1 LGHSECLTFLRAFL
15 RLHEAA
21 AVTGRSEHWN
31 VDTLIPIAR
40 KRESRA
46 CPHVPCERRT
56 ALQKATQRS
65 GIGPQRALEA
75 NTKIPRAQRESP
87 HSKSFLSER
96 RTDPAEPPNTPS
108 GAGSVRSEHWRRST
122 FPLAPQRH
130 SFSYPEPPCEWR
142 TDPAERHQHA
152 CTQTPPTV
160 DSPRAS
166 SDRRVTV
173 KSNPPGKT
181 GYFVLEGTNAFA
193 ASYYFN
199 YLMFLLQ
206 QDHGFSNLN
215 NLTLG
220 AVHGFLYVGASWFA
234 GRFGQRHG
242 YFTSLRIGFGGM
254 GAGVALG
261 WLFPGTIGQIG
272 ALLLWTLAM
281 CFTWPMLEALASERE
296 PKDRLPN
303 RIGLYN
309 VIWAST
315 AGLAYFVG
323 GSLFQRLGKESLYWL
338 PLIIHA
344 LQWMSLGWLE
354 RRHAQNAA
362 METHPSTAAQITA
375 ETAKG
380 DPRITQVFQKL
391 AWIGN
396 PFAYM
401 GMNTIIAVV
410 PSIAEHAGLGIEAGG
425 RLMSAW
431 FIVRTLTFAVLW
443 AWHGWHY
450 RVGWFLGSFLLL
462 IVGFITVMTSHQIW
476 ILILAQI
483 AFGWGTGL
491 IYYSSLFY
499 AMDGSDTHGEH
510 GGIHE
515 AFIGIG
521 IGSGPAIS
529 SLALWLSGATMAPAI
544 AVGATLVGGWTWCWK
559 VARRTQADPGTR

>member
-1 LGHSECLTFLRAFL
+1 M
-15 RLHEAA
+15 
-21 AVTGRSEHWN
+21 
-31 VDTLIPIAR
+31 
-40 KRESRA
+40 
-46 CPHVPCERRT
+46 
-56 ALQKATQRS
+56 
-65 GIGPQRALEA
+65 
-75 NTKIPRAQRESP
+75 
-87 HSKSFLSER
+87 
-96 RTDPAEPPNTPS
+96 
-108 GAGSVRSEHWRRST
+108 
-122 FPLAPQRH
+122 
-130 SFSYPEPPCEWR
+130 
-142 TDPAERHQHA
+142 
-152 CTQTPPTV
+152 
-160 DSPRAS
+160 
-166 SDRRVTV
+166 
-173 KSNPPGKT
+173 
-181 GYFVLEGTNAFA
+181 LEGTNAFA

-206 QDHGFSNLN
+206 QDHGFSNLD
-215 NLTLG
+215 NLALG

-261 WLFPGTIGQIG
+261 WLLPGTTGQIL
-272 ALLLWTLAM
+272 ALLVWTVAM

-296 PKDRLPN
+296 PKHRLPH

-309 VIWAST
+309 VIWAAT
-315 AGLAYFVG
+315 AGLAYFIG
-323 GSLFQRLGKESLYWL
+323 GTLFQHLGKTSLYWL

-354 RRHAQNAA
+354 RRHAQSVSA
-362 METHPSTAAQITA
+362 THLSAPTSPQGHPIPQR
-375 ETAKG
+375 EV
-380 DPRITQVFQKL
+380 RITRVFQKL
-391 AWIGN
+391 AWMGN

-401 GMNTIIAVV
+401 AMNTVIAVV
-410 PSIAEHAGLGIEAGG
+410 PSIAERAGLGIEEGG

-462 IVGFITVMTSHQIW
+462 IVGFITVMTTHHLW
-476 ILILAQI
+476 MLVAAQI

-515 AFIGIG
+515 AFIGLG
-521 IGSGPAIS
+521 MGSGPAIS
-529 SLALWLSGATMAPAI
+529 ALTLWLSGAAMAPAV
-544 AVGATLVGGWTWCWK
+544 AVGVALVGGWTWCWN
-559 VARRTQADPGTR
+559 VGRGTRTPTGDS

>member
-1 LGHSECLTFLRAFL
+1 M
-15 RLHEAA
+15 
-21 AVTGRSEHWN
+21 
-31 VDTLIPIAR
+31 
-40 KRESRA
+40 
-46 CPHVPCERRT
+46 
-56 ALQKATQRS
+56 
-65 GIGPQRALEA
+65 
-75 NTKIPRAQRESP
+75 
-87 HSKSFLSER
+87 
-96 RTDPAEPPNTPS
+96 
-108 GAGSVRSEHWRRST
+108 
-122 FPLAPQRH
+122 
-130 SFSYPEPPCEWR
+130 
-142 TDPAERHQHA
+142 
-152 CTQTPPTV
+152 
-160 DSPRAS
+160 
-166 SDRRVTV
+166 

-206 QDHGFSNLN
+206 QDHGFSNLD
-215 NLTLG
+215 NLALG

-261 WLFPGTIGQIG
+261 WLLPGITGQIL
-272 ALLLWTLAM
+272 ALLVWTVAM

-296 PKDRLPN
+296 PKHRLPH

-309 VIWAST
+309 VIWAAT
-315 AGLAYFVG
+315 AGLAYFIG
-323 GSLFQRLGKESLYWL
+323 GTLFQHLGKTSLYWL

-354 RRHAQNAA
+354 RRHAQSVSA
-362 METHPSTAAQITA
+362 THLSAPTSPQGHPIPQR
-375 ETAKG
+375 EI
-380 DPRITQVFQKL
+380 RITRVFQKL
-391 AWIGN
+391 AWMGN

-401 GMNTIIAVV
+401 AMNTVIAVV
-410 PSIAEHAGLGIEAGG
+410 PSIAERAGLGIEEGG

-462 IVGFITVMTSHQIW
+462 IVGFITVMTTHHLW
-476 ILILAQI
+476 MLVAAQI

-515 AFIGIG
+515 AFIGLG
-521 IGSGPAIS
+521 MGSGPAIS
-529 SLALWLSGATMAPAI
+529 ALTLWLSGAAMAPAV
-544 AVGATLVGGWTWCWK
+544 AVGVALVGGWTWCWN
-559 VARRTQADPGTR
+559 VGRGTRTPTGDS

>member
-1 LGHSECLTFLRAFL
+1 M
-15 RLHEAA
+15 
-21 AVTGRSEHWN
+21 
-31 VDTLIPIAR
+31 
-40 KRESRA
+40 
-46 CPHVPCERRT
+46 
-56 ALQKATQRS
+56 
-65 GIGPQRALEA
+65 
-75 NTKIPRAQRESP
+75 
-87 HSKSFLSER
+87 
-96 RTDPAEPPNTPS
+96 
-108 GAGSVRSEHWRRST
+108 
-122 FPLAPQRH
+122 
-130 SFSYPEPPCEWR
+130 
-142 TDPAERHQHA
+142 
-152 CTQTPPTV
+152 
-160 DSPRAS
+160 
-166 SDRRVTV
+166 
-173 KSNPPGKT
+173 
-181 GYFVLEGTNAFA
+181 LEGTNAFA

-206 QDHGFSNLN
+206 QDHGFSNLD
-215 NLTLG
+215 NLALG

-261 WLFPGTIGQIG
+261 WLLPGTTGQIL
-272 ALLLWTLAM
+272 ALLVWTVAM

-296 PKDRLPN
+296 PKHRLPH

-309 VIWAST
+309 VIWAAT
-315 AGLAYFVG
+315 AGLAYFIG
-323 GSLFQRLGKESLYWL
+323 GTLFQHLGKTSLYWL

-354 RRHAQNAA
+354 RRHAQSVSA
-362 METHPSTAAQITA
+362 THLSAPTSPQGHPIPQR
-375 ETAKG
+375 EI
-380 DPRITQVFQKL
+380 RITRVFQKL
-391 AWIGN
+391 AWMGN

-401 GMNTIIAVV
+401 AMNTVIAVV
-410 PSIAEHAGLGIEAGG
+410 PSIAERAGLGIEEGG

-462 IVGFITVMTSHQIW
+462 IVGFITVMTTHHLW
-476 ILILAQI
+476 LLVAAQI

-515 AFIGIG
+515 AFIGLG
-521 IGSGPAIS
+521 MGSGPAIS
-529 SLALWLSGATMAPAI
+529 ALTLWLSGAAMAPAV
-544 AVGATLVGGWTWCWK
+544 AVGVALVGGWTWCWN
-559 VARRTQADPGTR
+559 VGRGTRTPTGDS

>member
-1 LGHSECLTFLRAFL
+1 M
-15 RLHEAA
+15 
-21 AVTGRSEHWN
+21 
-31 VDTLIPIAR
+31 
-40 KRESRA
+40 
-46 CPHVPCERRT
+46 
-56 ALQKATQRS
+56 
-65 GIGPQRALEA
+65 
-75 NTKIPRAQRESP
+75 
-87 HSKSFLSER
+87 
-96 RTDPAEPPNTPS
+96 
-108 GAGSVRSEHWRRST
+108 
-122 FPLAPQRH
+122 
-130 SFSYPEPPCEWR
+130 
-142 TDPAERHQHA
+142 
-152 CTQTPPTV
+152 
-160 DSPRAS
+160 
-166 SDRRVTV
+166 
-173 KSNPPGKT
+173 
-181 GYFVLEGTNAFA
+181 LEGTNAFA

-206 QDHGFSNLN
+206 QDHGFSNLD
-215 NLTLG
+215 NLALG

-261 WLFPGTIGQIG
+261 WLLPGTTGQIL
-272 ALLLWTLAM
+272 ALLVWTVAM

-296 PKDRLPN
+296 PKHRLPH

-309 VIWAST
+309 VIWAAT
-315 AGLAYFVG
+315 AGLAYFIG
-323 GSLFQRLGKESLYWL
+323 GTLFQHLGKTSLYWL

-354 RRHAQNAA
+354 RRHAQSVSA
-362 METHPSTAAQITA
+362 THLSAPTSPQGHPIPQR
-375 ETAKG
+375 EV
-380 DPRITQVFQKL
+380 RITRVFQKL
-391 AWIGN
+391 AWMGN

-401 GMNTIIAVV
+401 AMNTVIAVV
-410 PSIAEHAGLGIEAGG
+410 PSIAERAGLGIEEGG

-462 IVGFITVMTSHQIW
+462 IVGFITVMTTHHLW
-476 ILILAQI
+476 LLVAAQI

-515 AFIGIG
+515 AFIGLG
-521 IGSGPAIS
+521 MGSGPAIS
-529 SLALWLSGATMAPAI
+529 ALTLWLSGAAMAPAV
-544 AVGATLVGGWTWCWK
+544 AVGVALVGGWTWCWN
-559 VARRTQADPGTR
+559 VGRGTRTPTGDS

>member
-1 LGHSECLTFLRAFL
+1 M
-15 RLHEAA
+15 
-21 AVTGRSEHWN
+21 
-31 VDTLIPIAR
+31 
-40 KRESRA
+40 
-46 CPHVPCERRT
+46 
-56 ALQKATQRS
+56 
-65 GIGPQRALEA
+65 
-75 NTKIPRAQRESP
+75 
-87 HSKSFLSER
+87 
-96 RTDPAEPPNTPS
+96 
-108 GAGSVRSEHWRRST
+108 
-122 FPLAPQRH
+122 
-130 SFSYPEPPCEWR
+130 
-142 TDPAERHQHA
+142 
-152 CTQTPPTV
+152 
-160 DSPRAS
+160 
-166 SDRRVTV
+166 
-173 KSNPPGKT
+173 
-181 GYFVLEGTNAFA
+181 LEGTNAFA

-206 QDHGFSNLN
+206 QDHGFSNLD
-215 NLTLG
+215 NLALG

-261 WLFPGTIGQIG
+261 WLLPGITGQIL
-272 ALLLWTLAM
+272 ALLVWTVAM

-296 PKDRLPN
+296 PKHRLPH

-309 VIWAST
+309 VIWAAT
-315 AGLAYFVG
+315 AGLAYFIG
-323 GSLFQRLGKESLYWL
+323 GTLFQHLGKTSLYWL

-354 RRHAQNAA
+354 RRHAQSVSA
-362 METHPSTAAQITA
+362 THLSAPTSPQGHPIPQR
-375 ETAKG
+375 EI
-380 DPRITQVFQKL
+380 RITRVFQKL
-391 AWIGN
+391 AWMGN

-401 GMNTIIAVV
+401 AMNTVIAVV
-410 PSIAEHAGLGIEAGG
+410 PSIAERAGLGIEEGG

-462 IVGFITVMTSHQIW
+462 IMGFITVMTTHHLW
-476 ILILAQI
+476 LLVAAQI

-515 AFIGIG
+515 AFIGLG
-521 IGSGPAIS
+521 MGSGPAIS
-529 SLALWLSGATMAPAI
+529 ALTLWLSGAAMAPAV
-544 AVGATLVGGWTWCWK
+544 AVGVALVGGWTWCWN
-559 VARRTQADPGTR
+559 VGRGTRTPTGDS

>member
-1 LGHSECLTFLRAFL
+1 LP
-15 RLHEAA
+15 
-21 AVTGRSEHWN
+21 N
-31 VDTLIPIAR
+31 
-40 KRESRA
+40 
-46 CPHVPCERRT
+46 
-56 ALQKATQRS
+56 QR
-65 GIGPQRALEA
+65 I
-75 NTKIPRAQRESP
+75 
-87 HSKSFLSER
+87 
-96 RTDPAEPPNTPS
+96 
-108 GAGSVRSEHWRRST
+108 
-122 FPLAPQRH
+122 
-130 SFSYPEPPCEWR
+130 
-142 TDPAERHQHA
+142 
-152 CTQTPPTV
+152 
-160 DSPRAS
+160 
-166 SDRRVTV
+166 TV
-173 KSNPPGKT
+173 KSHPPGKA

-206 QDHGFSNLN
+206 QEHGFSNLN

-261 WLFPGTIGQIG
+261 WLFPGTVGQVV
-272 ALLLWTLAM
+272 ALLVWTLAM

-296 PKDRLPN
+296 PADRLPH

-309 VIWAST
+309 VIWAAT
-315 AGLAYFVG
+315 AGLAFFLG
-323 GSLFQRLGKESLYWL
+323 GTLFQHLGKNSLYWL
-338 PLIIHA
+338 PLLIHT
-344 LQWMSLGWLE
+344 LQWISLGRLE
-354 RRHAQNAA
+354 RHHARSTSLGTASSSPAHAA
-362 METHPSTAAQITA
+362 DTGPKREA
-375 ETAKG
+375 
-380 DPRITQVFQKL
+380 RVTQVFQKL
-391 AWIGN
+391 AWMGN

-401 GMNTIIAVV
+401 AMNTVIAVV
-410 PSIAEHAGLGIEAGG
+410 PSIAEHAGLGIEEAG

-462 IVGFITVMTSHQIW
+462 ILGFIAVMTAHQIW

-499 AMDGSDTHGEH
+499 AMNGSDTHGQH

-515 AFIGIG
+515 AFIGMG

-529 SLALWLSGATMAPAI
+529 ALTLWLSGAAMAPAI
-544 AVGATLVGGWTWCWK
+544 AVGVTLVGGWTWCWR
-559 VARRTQADPGTR
+559 VSRGTQPSPADR

>member
-1 LGHSECLTFLRAFL
+1 M
-15 RLHEAA
+15 
-21 AVTGRSEHWN
+21 
-31 VDTLIPIAR
+31 
-40 KRESRA
+40 
-46 CPHVPCERRT
+46 
-56 ALQKATQRS
+56 
-65 GIGPQRALEA
+65 
-75 NTKIPRAQRESP
+75 
-87 HSKSFLSER
+87 
-96 RTDPAEPPNTPS
+96 
-108 GAGSVRSEHWRRST
+108 
-122 FPLAPQRH
+122 
-130 SFSYPEPPCEWR
+130 
-142 TDPAERHQHA
+142 
-152 CTQTPPTV
+152 
-160 DSPRAS
+160 
-166 SDRRVTV
+166 
-173 KSNPPGKT
+173 
-181 GYFVLEGTNAFA
+181 LEGTNAFA

-206 QDHGFSNLN
+206 RDHGFSNLD
-215 NLTLG
+215 NLALG

-261 WLFPGTIGQIG
+261 WLLPGITGQIL
-272 ALLLWTLAM
+272 ALLVWTVAM

-296 PKDRLPN
+296 PKHRLPH

-309 VIWAST
+309 VIWAAT
-315 AGLAYFVG
+315 AGLAYFIG
-323 GSLFQRLGKESLYWL
+323 GTLFQHLGKTSLYWL

-354 RRHAQNAA
+354 RRHAQSVSA
-362 METHPSTAAQITA
+362 THLSAPTSPQGHPIPQR
-375 ETAKG
+375 EI
-380 DPRITQVFQKL
+380 RITRVFQKL
-391 AWIGN
+391 AWMGN

-401 GMNTIIAVV
+401 AMNTVIAVV
-410 PSIAEHAGLGIEAGG
+410 PSIAERAGLGIEEGG

-462 IVGFITVMTSHQIW
+462 IMGFITVMTTHHLW
-476 ILILAQI
+476 LLVAAQI

-515 AFIGIG
+515 AFIGLG
-521 IGSGPAIS
+521 MGSGPAIS
-529 SLALWLSGATMAPAI
+529 ALTLWLSGAAMAPAV
-544 AVGATLVGGWTWCWK
+544 AVGVALVGGWTWCWN
-559 VARRTQADPGTR
+559 VGRGTRTPTGDS

>member
-1 LGHSECLTFLRAFL
+1 M
-15 RLHEAA
+15 
-21 AVTGRSEHWN
+21 
-31 VDTLIPIAR
+31 I
-40 KRESRA
+40 
-46 CPHVPCERRT
+46 
-56 ALQKATQRS
+56 TQCHPAS

-75 NTKIPRAQRESP
+75 INLSLALQRQ
-87 HSKSFLSER
+87 SF
-96 RTDPAEPPNTPS
+96 
-108 GAGSVRSEHWRRST
+108 
-122 FPLAPQRH
+122 F
-130 SFSYPEPPCEWR
+130 YPEPPCEWR

-375 ETAKG
+375 ETAKR

>member
-1 LGHSECLTFLRAFL
+1 M
-15 RLHEAA
+15 
-21 AVTGRSEHWN
+21 
-31 VDTLIPIAR
+31 
-40 KRESRA
+40 
-46 CPHVPCERRT
+46 
-56 ALQKATQRS
+56 
-65 GIGPQRALEA
+65 
-75 NTKIPRAQRESP
+75 
-87 HSKSFLSER
+87 
-96 RTDPAEPPNTPS
+96 
-108 GAGSVRSEHWRRST
+108 
-122 FPLAPQRH
+122 
-130 SFSYPEPPCEWR
+130 
-142 TDPAERHQHA
+142 
-152 CTQTPPTV
+152 
-160 DSPRAS
+160 
-166 SDRRVTV
+166 
-173 KSNPPGKT
+173 
-181 GYFVLEGTNAFA
+181 LEGTNAFA

-206 QDHGFSNLN
+206 QDHGFSNLD
-215 NLTLG
+215 NLALG

-261 WLFPGTIGQIG
+261 WLLPGTTGQIL
-272 ALLLWTLAM
+272 ALLVWTVAM

-296 PKDRLPN
+296 PKHRLPH

-309 VIWAST
+309 VIWAAT
-315 AGLAYFVG
+315 AGLAYFIG
-323 GSLFQRLGKESLYWL
+323 GTLFQHLGKTSLYWL

-354 RRHAQNAA
+354 RRHAQSVSA
-362 METHPSTAAQITA
+362 THLSAPTSPQGHPIPQR
-375 ETAKG
+375 EI
-380 DPRITQVFQKL
+380 RITRVFQKL
-391 AWIGN
+391 AWMGN

-401 GMNTIIAVV
+401 AMNTVIAVV
-410 PSIAEHAGLGIEAGG
+410 PSIAERAGLGIEEGG

-462 IVGFITVMTSHQIW
+462 IVGFITVMTTHHLW
-476 ILILAQI
+476 MLVAAQI

-515 AFIGIG
+515 AFIGLG
-521 IGSGPAIS
+521 MGSGPAIS
-529 SLALWLSGATMAPAI
+529 ALTLWLSGAAMAPAV
-544 AVGATLVGGWTWCWK
+544 AVGVALVGGWTWCWN
-559 VARRTQADPGTR
+559 VGRGTRTPTGDS

>member
-1 LGHSECLTFLRAFL
+1 M
-15 RLHEAA
+15 
-21 AVTGRSEHWN
+21 
-31 VDTLIPIAR
+31 
-40 KRESRA
+40 
-46 CPHVPCERRT
+46 
-56 ALQKATQRS
+56 
-65 GIGPQRALEA
+65 
-75 NTKIPRAQRESP
+75 
-87 HSKSFLSER
+87 
-96 RTDPAEPPNTPS
+96 
-108 GAGSVRSEHWRRST
+108 
-122 FPLAPQRH
+122 
-130 SFSYPEPPCEWR
+130 
-142 TDPAERHQHA
+142 
-152 CTQTPPTV
+152 
-160 DSPRAS
+160 
-166 SDRRVTV
+166 
-173 KSNPPGKT
+173 
-181 GYFVLEGTNAFA
+181 LEGTNAFA

-410 PSIAEHAGLGIEAGG
+410 PSIAEHAGLGIEAAALEKGLDFIPLV
-425 RLMSAW
+425 RERYHLVCLKSA
-431 FIVRTLTFAVLW
+431 LTQPPVLALLQVLQSRAW
-443 AWHGWHY
+443 AA
-450 RVGWFLGSFLLL
+450 
-462 IVGFITVMTSHQIW
+462 T
-476 ILILAQI
+476 LAQLP
-483 AFGWGTGL
+483 G
-491 IYYSSLFY
+491 YS
-499 AMDGSDTHGEH
+499 AEG
-510 GGIHE
+510 
-515 AFIGIG
+515 AQ
-521 IGSGPAIS
+521 SGQV
-529 SLALWLSGATMAPAI
+529 LALRAHLPWWRYRQEKPLT
-544 AVGATLVGGWTWCWK
+544 
-559 VARRTQADPGTR
+559 ARRT

>member
-1 LGHSECLTFLRAFL
+1 M
-15 RLHEAA
+15 
-21 AVTGRSEHWN
+21 
-31 VDTLIPIAR
+31 
-40 KRESRA
+40 
-46 CPHVPCERRT
+46 
-56 ALQKATQRS
+56 
-65 GIGPQRALEA
+65 
-75 NTKIPRAQRESP
+75 
-87 HSKSFLSER
+87 
-96 RTDPAEPPNTPS
+96 
-108 GAGSVRSEHWRRST
+108 
-122 FPLAPQRH
+122 
-130 SFSYPEPPCEWR
+130 
-142 TDPAERHQHA
+142 
-152 CTQTPPTV
+152 
-160 DSPRAS
+160 
-166 SDRRVTV
+166 
-173 KSNPPGKT
+173 
-181 GYFVLEGTNAFA
+181 LEGTNAFA

-206 QDHGFSNLN
+206 QDHGFSNLD
-215 NLTLG
+215 NLALG

-261 WLFPGTIGQIG
+261 WLLPGTTGQIL
-272 ALLLWTLAM
+272 ALLVWTVAM

-296 PKDRLPN
+296 PKHRLPH

-309 VIWAST
+309 VIWAAT
-315 AGLAYFVG
+315 AGLAYFIG
-323 GSLFQRLGKESLYWL
+323 GTLFQHLGKTSLYWL

-354 RRHAQNAA
+354 RRHAQSVSA
-362 METHPSTAAQITA
+362 THLSAPTSPQGHPIPQR
-375 ETAKG
+375 EV
-380 DPRITQVFQKL
+380 RITRVFQKL
-391 AWIGN
+391 AWMGN

-401 GMNTIIAVV
+401 AMNTVIAVV
-410 PSIAEHAGLGIEAGG
+410 PSIAERAGLGIEEGG

-462 IVGFITVMTSHQIW
+462 IVGFITVMTTHHLW
-476 ILILAQI
+476 MLVAAQI

-515 AFIGIG
+515 AFIGLG
-521 IGSGPAIS
+521 MGAGPAVS
-529 SLALWLSGATMAPAI
+529 ALTLWISGAAMAPAV
-544 AVGATLVGGWTWCWK
+544 AVGAALVGGCAWCWK
-559 VARRTQADPGTR
+559 VALGTRARPGNP

>member
-1 LGHSECLTFLRAFL
+1 M
-15 RLHEAA
+15 
-21 AVTGRSEHWN
+21 
-31 VDTLIPIAR
+31 
-40 KRESRA
+40 
-46 CPHVPCERRT
+46 
-56 ALQKATQRS
+56 
-65 GIGPQRALEA
+65 
-75 NTKIPRAQRESP
+75 
-87 HSKSFLSER
+87 
-96 RTDPAEPPNTPS
+96 
-108 GAGSVRSEHWRRST
+108 
-122 FPLAPQRH
+122 
-130 SFSYPEPPCEWR
+130 
-142 TDPAERHQHA
+142 
-152 CTQTPPTV
+152 
-160 DSPRAS
+160 
-166 SDRRVTV
+166 
-173 KSNPPGKT
+173 
-181 GYFVLEGTNAFA
+181 LEGTNAFA

-206 QDHGFSNLN
+206 QDHGFSNLD
-215 NLTLG
+215 NLALG

-261 WLFPGTIGQIG
+261 WLLPGTTGQIL
-272 ALLLWTLAM
+272 ALLVWSVAM

-296 PKDRLPN
+296 PNHRLPH

-309 VIWAST
+309 VIWAAT
-315 AGLAYFVG
+315 AGLAYFIG
-323 GSLFQRLGKESLYWL
+323 GTLFQHLGKTSLYWL

-354 RRHAQNAA
+354 RRHAQSVSA
-362 METHPSTAAQITA
+362 THLSAPTSPQGHPIPQR
-375 ETAKG
+375 EI
-380 DPRITQVFQKL
+380 RITRVFQKL
-391 AWIGN
+391 AWMGN

-401 GMNTIIAVV
+401 AMNTVIAVV
-410 PSIAEHAGLGIEAGG
+410 PSIAERAGLGIEEGG

-462 IVGFITVMTSHQIW
+462 IVGFITVMTTHHLW
-476 ILILAQI
+476 MLVAAQI

-515 AFIGIG
+515 AFIGLG
-521 IGSGPAIS
+521 MGSGPAIS
-529 SLALWLSGATMAPAI
+529 ALTLWLSGAAMAPAV
-544 AVGATLVGGWTWCWK
+544 AVGVALVGGWTWCWN
-559 VARRTQADPGTR
+559 VGRGTRTPTGDS

>member
-1 LGHSECLTFLRAFL
+1 M
-15 RLHEAA
+15 
-21 AVTGRSEHWN
+21 
-31 VDTLIPIAR
+31 
-40 KRESRA
+40 
-46 CPHVPCERRT
+46 
-56 ALQKATQRS
+56 
-65 GIGPQRALEA
+65 
-75 NTKIPRAQRESP
+75 
-87 HSKSFLSER
+87 
-96 RTDPAEPPNTPS
+96 
-108 GAGSVRSEHWRRST
+108 
-122 FPLAPQRH
+122 
-130 SFSYPEPPCEWR
+130 
-142 TDPAERHQHA
+142 
-152 CTQTPPTV
+152 
-160 DSPRAS
+160 
-166 SDRRVTV
+166 
-173 KSNPPGKT
+173 
-181 GYFVLEGTNAFA
+181 LEGTNAFA

-206 QDHGFSNLN
+206 QDHGFSNLD
-215 NLTLG
+215 NLALG

-261 WLFPGTIGQIG
+261 WLLPGTTGQIL
-272 ALLLWTLAM
+272 ALLVWTVAM

-296 PKDRLPN
+296 PKHRLAH

-309 VIWAST
+309 VIWAAT
-315 AGLAYFVG
+315 AGLAYFIG
-323 GSLFQRLGKESLYWL
+323 GTLFQHLGKTSLYWL

-354 RRHAQNAA
+354 RRHAQSVSA
-362 METHPSTAAQITA
+362 THLSAPTSPQGHPIPQR
-375 ETAKG
+375 EI
-380 DPRITQVFQKL
+380 RITRVFQKL
-391 AWIGN
+391 AWMGN

-401 GMNTIIAVV
+401 AMNTVIAVV
-410 PSIAEHAGLGIEAGG
+410 PSIAERAGLGIEEGG

-462 IVGFITVMTSHQIW
+462 IVGFITVMTTHHLW
-476 ILILAQI
+476 LLVAAQI

-515 AFIGIG
+515 AFIGLG
-521 IGSGPAIS
+521 MGSGPAIS
-529 SLALWLSGATMAPAI
+529 ALTLWLSGAAMAPAV
-544 AVGATLVGGWTWCWK
+544 AVGVALVGGWTWCWN
-559 VARRTQADPGTR
+559 VGRGTRTPTGDS